1 MIKTMFEA
9 MRDLNIKSE
18 GRSERVKTG
27 IKAFEDLTLTDDF
40 MFCQVFSEYPNLCKR
55 LLESILCEE
64 ISEIT
69 INKQHAVT
77 SGAFKDVRLDVFVQ
91 TMTGAK
97 FDIEMQNR
105 WMQEIPRRMRYYQGM
120 IDNESLGKGDDY
132 SKLPETKI
140 IFITRDDIIGKMQNV
155 YCFKYTSCDSNRIVL
170 EDGTEKIIVCA
181 KGNYQGIT
189 DDLRSLLLY
198 MTGEFTEY
206 SEFAEEVDKAI
217 SEVKKL
223 GLGRSQYMSWS
234 TSLSDA
240 KREAREEGREDN
252 AYHGVKSMLSHGF
265 SLHDAFLYM
274 NVPEDLQEIITKR
287 LRVDN
292 IIE

>member
-1 MIKTMFEA
+1 MSKTMFEA
-9 MRDLNIKSE
+9 MRDLNIKF
-18 GRSERVKTG
+18 ERHVKVQTG
-27 IKAFEDLTLTDDF
+27 IKAFEDLTLMDGF

-64 ISEIT
+64 ISEI
-69 INKQHAVT
+69 IIDKQHAVA
-77 SGAFKDVRLDVFVQ
+77 SDVFKDVRLDVFVQ
-91 TMTGAK
+91 TVTGAK

-140 IFITRDDIIGKMQNV
+140 IFITRDDIIGNMQNV
-155 YCFKYTSCDSNRIVL
+155 YRFKYTSCDSNRIVL

-198 MTGEFTEY
+198 MTGESVEY
-206 SEFAEEVDKAI
+206 SEFTEEVDKAI
-217 SEVKKL
+217 REVKQL

-240 KREAREEGREDN
+240 KREAREEGREEGV
-252 AYHGVKSMLSHGF
+252 YHSVKALVESGMSIEEVF
-265 SLHDAFLYM
+265 SRLGIQ
-274 NVPEDLQEIITKR
+274 EDSRVVILKR
-287 LRVDN
+287 LGDDS
-292 IIE
+292 IIV